1 MPMVDPRFRSYV
13 LSLILLTVSCAGPST
28 TRSLTRAD
36 RPLVILNEHLGKNS
50 PAQLRKNIL
59 SAAQEF
65 MDGKNPKANGYI
77 FEADPIGFVR
87 AAYWQAGIDLFDEN
101 LYEQKSLKG
110 MEILYRSA
118 KVRRSFHRKTPQP
131 ADLVFFAKKVSASQK
146 IYQVG
151 LVETVEKTGMVRVV
165 GYFLGGPK
173 RITFKWPV
181 TKDVSHDDIL
191 GKSDSFPAGKLVMQ
205 FARPL

>member
-1 MPMVDPRFRSYV
+1 M
-13 LSLILLTVSCAGPST
+13 LK
-28 TRSLTRAD
+28 
-36 RPLVILNEHLGKNS
+36 EHLGKNS

-59 SAAQEF
+59 GAAQEF

-77 FEADPIGFVR
+77 FEANPIGFVR

-110 MEILYRSA
+110 MEILYRST
-118 KVRRSFHRKTPQP
+118 KVRRSFHRNTPQP
-131 ADLVFFAKKVSASQK
+131 ADLVFFAEKVSASQK
-146 IYQVG
+146 MHQVG
-151 LVETVEKTGMVRVV
+151 LVETVEKNGLVGVV

-181 TKDVSHDDIL
+181 TKNVSQDDIL
-191 GKSDSFPAGKLVMQ
+191 GKINSFPAGKLVMQ